1 MRTVWQYSYF
11 WGVAFETLVAGAA
24 YLAVPR
30 QRRMMFISGLVA
42 TPLCFAG
49 ILHEKI
55 YWNPVRL
62 FGGRLG
68 IEDVLFCFSLGSLVW
83 LAAVWPFRSRITNQ
97 LKPFLFLVR
106 LILLCI
112 MGGCLFGIFV
122 NVGTK
127 VMAANIYAQA
137 ALAVILVLLRPGQ
150 FPLAAAGTLIY
161 SGYYFIVLLVTSL
174 WLPGFFSTW
183 NGSEL
188 WSLSLLGIPLEEI
201 LWVTTF
207 SACWPL
213 LISYVC
219 DVRIQARRKLEG

>member
-1 MRTVWQYSYF
+1 
-11 WGVAFETLVAGAA
+11 
-24 YLAVPR
+24 
-30 QRRMMFISGLVA
+30 
-42 TPLCFAG
+42 
-49 ILHEKI
+49 
-55 YWNPVRL
+55 
-62 FGGRLG
+62 
-68 IEDVLFCFSLGSLVW
+68 
-83 LAAVWPFRSRITNQ
+83 
-97 LKPFLFLVR
+97 
-106 LILLCI
+106 